1 MPSTSITVLG
11 STSHPS
17 GGTTTTVYG
26 NKHKADGYYGFTDGL
41 HTVAF
46 YLSSFVGQIG
56 VQGTL
61 SKAPGDNDW
70 ANLTLS
76 GPTTDYNDSTGGT
89 TRVAAY
95 NFTGN
100 FTYIRAWVEF
110 DSTDTSGTGVIS
122 KVLYNY

>member
-1 MPSTSITVLG
+1 MARTSVVMITDGAALNFTG
-11 STSHPS
+11 ST
-17 GGTTTTVYG
+17 V
-26 NKHKADGYYGFTDGL
+26 KADGYYGFTDGL

-110 DSTDTSGTGVIS
+110 DSTDASGTGVVS
-122 KVLYNY
+122 KILYNY